1 MKKEEKGVLTLYL
14 ALIIPVLLSLILTL
28 FWGAR
33 VSSER
38 MKTDIVVDIA
48 GNSALA
54 EYNREL
60 RRQYGLLMI
69 DTAYDKGSPEKENLD
84 ERLDYYFEMNLEGSR
99 EVKIAE
105 FLIDTTNFTQM
116 QMTKMEVPEYTL
128 AGDNNEG
135 ATKRQIFAY
144 MEAEPVEGLV
154 GTANLAEVSK
164 SKDTADGSSSTSSAK
179 GESFDVNVSTENAE
193 KSFDLFGK
201 IGKFFGKIADEFSSH
216 KSEEIGNSK
225 KEDVDKGIEGPT
237 SCKQILSDFAEGKIG
252 ILNLAC
258 SDKKFSDASFDKSS
272 VYTGRSDKMKGTGL
286 ADRFSPNLLET
297 GILFNLYMMQDFGY
311 YDHEKEKSHLSYQ
324 IEYLVGEQSTDRGN
338 IEIVARWICAI
349 RFGMNCIYLLSATP
363 QAEEINF
370 IAAAFVGIPVIG
382 EIICFAV
389 KIIITI
395 IWAFMESA
403 NDIKILF
410 DKGKVPLVKTP
421 ASWKTSLKTGLML
434 VGGKNATGLTYG
446 QYLFMLILVKELNG
460 IDAEVKDMMDIM
472 ELDIRK
478 VKGYENFRIDGCVD
492 CFTLEAEM
500 QGETGKTFSQKR
512 YFGYEGSS

>member
-99 EVKIAE
+99 EVIIAE

-179 GESFDVNVSTENAE
+179 GESFDVNV
-193 KSFDLFGK
+193 
-201 IGKFFGKIADEFSSH
+201 
-216 KSEEIGNSK
+216 
-225 KEDVDKGIEGPT
+225 
-237 SCKQILSDFAEGKIG
+237 
-252 ILNLAC
+252 
-258 SDKKFSDASFDKSS
+258 
-272 VYTGRSDKMKGTGL
+272 
-286 ADRFSPNLLET
+286 
-297 GILFNLYMMQDFGY
+297 
-311 YDHEKEKSHLSYQ
+311 
-324 IEYLVGEQSTDRGN
+324 
-338 IEIVARWICAI
+338 
-349 RFGMNCIYLLSATP
+349 
-363 QAEEINF
+363 
-370 IAAAFVGIPVIG
+370 
-382 EIICFAV
+382 
-389 KIIITI
+389 
-395 IWAFMESA
+395 
-403 NDIKILF
+403 
-410 DKGKVPLVKTP
+410 
-421 ASWKTSLKTGLML
+421 
-434 VGGKNATGLTYG
+434 
-446 QYLFMLILVKELNG
+446 
-460 IDAEVKDMMDIM
+460 
-472 ELDIRK
+472 
-478 VKGYENFRIDGCVD
+478 
-492 CFTLEAEM
+492 
-500 QGETGKTFSQKR
+500 
-512 YFGYEGSS
+512 